1 MQFLPPPRRRRLV
14 VKATRVRAGFPV
26 KRLGV
31 VLLAVCI
38 LACRRDAS
46 IAGKGPAGGTR
57 EPAVSGK
64 FYPSD
69 PKALRL
75 AVERFLR
82 DAVPRKV
89 ERPVALVSP
98 HAGYIYSGQIAA
110 DAWRQAQGG
119 EYDLVVILGSNHAA
133 PGFRGVAVHPGTG
146 FRTPLGV
153 AEIDREAAEAL
164 VAADPGCAFDAD
176 AHAGEHSVEVQV
188 PFAQVLFPGARIL
201 PALLGSA
208 DPATCERFGR
218 ALGKVLAG
226 RRAIVVASTDLS
238 HYPSAK
244 DAGRVDRNVLAAA
257 AGLDPAA
264 FRAAIGEEMARGVAG
279 LGTCACGEAP
289 VLAAMAA
296 SKALGATRGVVL
308 SYANSGDASV
318 GEPDRV
324 VGYGAVAFAAGPG
337 GTDTSALRDPAGKVP
352 EGPLDA
358 ADRKALLAF
367 ARETIDRYLATGT
380 VPLARGLPEKTRRPQ
395 GAFVTLKRGEE
406 LRGCIG
412 RMAPDAPL
420 GKTVGAMALQAAFS
434 DPRFPPVT
442 PEELPKLTVEI
453 SALTPMKRVS
463 GAGDIVVGRDG
474 VLLAKGGRSAVF
486 LPQVATE
493 QGWGR
498 DEMLDHLCR
507 KAGLPA
513 GCWKEGASFSVYQ
526 AEVFGEGM

>member
-1 MQFLPPPRRRRLV
+1 M
-14 VKATRVRAGFPV
+14 

-31 VLLAVCI
+31 VLLAFCI

-46 IAGKGPAGGTR
+46 IAGKGPAEGAR

-75 AVERFLR
+75 AVESFLR
-82 DAVPRKV
+82 DAVPPKV
-89 ERPVALVSP
+89 DRPVALVAP

-119 EYDLVVILGSNHAA
+119 EYDLVVLLGSNHAA
-133 PGFRGVAVHPGTG
+133 PGFRGVALHPGTG

-153 AEIDREAAEAL
+153 AEIDRGAAEAL
-164 VAADPGCAFDAD
+164 IAADPGCAFHAD
-176 AHAGEHSVEVQV
+176 VHAGEHSVEVQV
-188 PFAQVLFPGARIL
+188 PFAQVLFPKAKIL
-201 PALLGSA
+201 PAIVGSA
-208 DPATCERFGR
+208 DPALCERFGR
-218 ALGKVLAG
+218 TLGKVLAG
-226 RRAIVVASTDLS
+226 RRAIIVASTDLS
-238 HYPSAK
+238 HYPSAA
-244 DAGRVDRNVLAAA
+244 DAGRVDRKVLAAV

-264 FRAAIGEEMARGVAG
+264 FRAAIGEEMSRGVAG

-289 VLAAMAA
+289 VLAAMSA
-296 SKALGATRGVVL
+296 SKALGATRGVVV

-324 VGYGAVAFAAGPG
+324 VGYGAIVFAAGPG
-337 GTDTSALRDPAGKVP
+337 GTDTTALRAPVGDFP

-367 ARETIDRYLATGT
+367 ARETIDRYLSTGT
-380 VPLARGLPEKTRRPQ
+380 VPLPRGLPGRTRRPQ

-406 LRGCIG
+406 LRGCVG
-412 RMAPDAPL
+412 RMSPDAPL
-420 GKTVGAMALQAAFS
+420 GKTVGAMALQSAFG
-434 DPRFPPVT
+434 DRRFPPVT
-442 PEELPKLTVEI
+442 PEEFPKLTVEI
-453 SALTPMKRVS
+453 SALTPMKPVS
-463 GAGDIVVGRDG
+463 SPGDIVVGRDG
-474 VLLAKGGRSAVF
+474 VLLSKGGRSAVF